1 LAIPRGCA
9 DLRDHGAAHG
19 CSWRRAG
26 YALLGRAW
34 CVTAERNGPNV
45 RADER
50 IPFDALAETDL
61 PPTKRCPPVVANEL
75 GPLALTVFFRRMSG
89 RCIVAAAVKN
99 RPTGAR

>member
-1 LAIPRGCA
+1 V
-9 DLRDHGAAHG
+9 
-19 CSWRRAG
+19 
-26 YALLGRAW
+26 LGRAW

-61 PPTKRCPPVVANEL
+61 PPTKRCPPVIAN
-75 GPLALTVFFRRMSG
+75 GFVPRALTVFFRRMSG

-99 RPTGAR
+99 RSIGADSHWN